1 LYPTTVSQTSLWVA
15 RSTPATVNPA
25 LTTMIPSTQSG
36 VSSIIPSTVQSSIIT
51 ATSYYSITSG
61 QIITQLFTTQASV
74 NNTVM
79 VSGGKTVT
87 AFLGWIIVG
96 IGEEVGSLAG
106 HVKIFDKF
114 FDIFVILWVKSLKL

>member
-1 LYPTTVSQTSLWVA
+1 
-15 RSTPATVNPA
+15 
-25 LTTMIPSTQSG
+25 
-36 VSSIIPSTVQSSIIT
+36 
-51 ATSYYSITSG
+51 
-61 QIITQLFTTQASV
+61 
-74 NNTVM
+74 M

-114 FDIFVILWVKSLKL
+114 FDIFVILWVKFLKL